1 MKTMKYILAALTV
14 GGMMAS
20 CNTDIESLTIQRPL
34 TYDDQYYQ
42 NLRDYKESDHEIAF
56 GWFAQYGAQNSA
68 AVRFMGLPDS
78 LDICSTWGGI
88 PATENTEIW
97 EEIRFV
103 QKVKGT
109 KMLCVQSPVS
119 MRKQMTMLSS
129 RLTMKRRQCR
139 VTKNGLPH
147 LIVLL
152 KCMPNISSIRYF

>member
-78 LDICSTWGGI
+78 LDFALCG
-88 PATENTEIW
+88 AV
-97 EEIRFV
+97 FHQ
-103 QKVKGT
+103 QKIQKSG
-109 KMLCVQSPVS
+109 KKSALY
-119 MRKQMTMLSS
+119 RK
-129 RLTMKRRQCR
+129 
-139 VTKNGLPH
+139 
-147 LIVLL
+147 
-152 KCMPNISSIRYF
+152 